1 MTAMQATFQKLLS
14 LPGRWFAIQDTA
26 PARRTDL
33 DWLRILAFGLLI
45 FYHIGMLYVA
55 NWGYHVKSSYSSEAL
70 QSLMLLVNPWRMPV
84 LWLVS
89 GIAIRFVMTKVSV
102 WRYVGLRSVRLLL
115 PLFFAILVIVPPQL
129 YYEMTFNGDLSVSYL
144 EFYRAFFDLN
154 HPMFEGYQAG
164 VWPHMDVNHLW
175 YLRELWLFSMYLLLL
190 MPLLNSDWM
199 KSSMDWL
206 SRQNGIFIVLLV
218 LAPIW
223 VLELAIEDNREQIG
237 FAFLVFG
244 YLLGWHEGL
253 WRRLKLAWRPMLLF
267 ALASYVVLVFVY
279 NQFYVHQPEPRE
291 TWLMVCAG
299 LIYGCC
305 RVVWLIAILGL
316 SASFLNRPSKRL
328 AYFNEAVYPY
338 YILHQTI
345 IIVAFSQLAKF
356 ELGPVLEPLM
366 VIVLTIA
373 GCALG
378 FELVRRVNV
387 LRPLFGLKAKST
399 TPHQLKRLGYA
410 LAMLVVTPFAMEVLI

>member
-1 MTAMQATFQKLLS
+1 MQATFQKILS
-14 LPGRWFAIQDTA
+14 LVDRWFTLQDTA
-26 PARRTDL
+26 PARRADL

-55 NWGYHVKSSYSSEAL
+55 NWGYHVKSSYSSETL
-70 QSLMLLVNPWRMPV
+70 QSVMLLVNPWRMPV

-190 MPLLNSDWM
+190 MPVLNSGRM
-199 KSSMDWL
+199 KSSLDWL

-218 LAPIW
+218 LTPIW
-223 VLELAIEDNREQIG
+223 VLELTVDDNREQIG
-237 FAFLVFG
+237 FTFLIYG
-244 YLLGWHEGL
+244 YLLGWHEGF
-253 WRRLKLAWRPMLLF
+253 WERLKQAWRPMLLL

-291 TWLMVCAG
+291 DWLQISAG
-299 LIYGCC
+299 LIYGFC
-305 RVVWLIAILGL
+305 RVVWPIAILGL

-345 IIVAFSQLAKF
+345 IIVAFSQLSRF
-356 ELGPVLEPLM
+356 ELGPVVEPLM
-366 VIVLTIA
+366 VIALTIT

-387 LRPLFGLKAKST
+387 LRPLFGLKVKAST
-399 TPHQLKRLGYA
+399 PYQLKRVGYA
-410 LAMLVVTPFAMEVLI
+410 LAVLVVVPFAVEVLV

>member
-1 MTAMQATFQKLLS
+1 MQATFQKLLS
-14 LPGRWFAIQDTA
+14 LPGQWFGVHDTA
-26 PARRTDL
+26 PARRADL

-55 NWGYHVKSSYSSEAL
+55 DWGYHVKSSHSSEVL
-70 QSLMLLVNPWRMPV
+70 QNLMLLVNPWRMPV

-89 GIAIRFVMTKVSV
+89 GIAIRFVMTKVSM
-102 WRYVGLRSVRLLL
+102 WRYIGLRSVRLLL

-144 EFYRAFFDLN
+144 EFYRAFFDIN

-190 MPLLNSDWM
+190 MPLLNAGWM
-199 KSSMDWL
+199 KRSVDWL
-206 SRQNGIFIVLLV
+206 SRQNGILVVLLV
-218 LAPIW
+218 LAPVW
-223 VLELAIEDNREQIG
+223 VIELAIEDNREQIG
-237 FAFLVFG
+237 FTFLVYG

-253 WRRLKLAWRPMLLF
+253 WARLNLAWRPMLLL
-267 ALASYVVLVFVY
+267 ALVSYVVLVVFY
-279 NQFYVHQPEPRE
+279 NQVYMNQPEPRE
-291 TWLMVCAG
+291 SWVMVGAG
-299 LIYGCC
+299 LVYGTC

-316 SASFLNRPSKRL
+316 SANFLNRPSKRL
-328 AYFNEAVYPY
+328 TYFNEAVYPY

-345 IIVAFSQLAKF
+345 IIVVYSQLARF
-356 ELGPVLEPLM
+356 ELGPVVEPLT
-366 VIVLTIA
+366 VIALTIA

-378 FELVRRVNV
+378 FELVRRVSV
-387 LRPLFGLKAKST
+387 LRPLFGLKAKSS
-399 TPHQLKRLGYA
+399 TPYHLKRVGYA
-410 LAMLVVTPFAMEVLI
+410 LGMVLVTPFALEVLI